1 MSKNPTSYTKT
12 FMCNRYLAEVLN
24 ITFAALIVTLKTEE
38 SLWKVR
44 DLMCHGEQLSHMSR
58 SDDPPPYT
66 AAKNKKLPLS
76 SNLTVLPS
84 MQCLRHTFVS
94 NNSLPEVI
102 TSLSQVQNPK
112 PCHVM
117 SFMMARRLSPTVI
130 QSDFC
135 DKVLFIE
142 LNLVVGLGGRNSVL
156 WVTHPTVTLDS
167 LLKAKVSITFF
178 FELLGQVGFC
188 RHFLSL

>member
-1 MSKNPTSYTKT
+1 
-12 FMCNRYLAEVLN
+12 
-24 ITFAALIVTLKTEE
+24 
-38 SLWKVR
+38 
-44 DLMCHGEQLSHMSR
+44 MCHGEQLSHMSR
-58 SDDPPPYT
+58 SDDPPPST
-66 AAKNKKLPLS
+66 AAKNKKLPFS

-94 NNSLPEVI
+94 NNSSPEVI

-117 SFMMARRLSPTVI
+117 KRKSGFPNNFLKHKTCMMARRLSPTVI